1 MRSKKLANNTI
12 SSLILQITT
21 IICGFI
27 LPRLILGHFGSEING
42 LVNSITQF
50 LSIIAF
56 LDLGVGA
63 VFQSSLYRPLAEND
77 NDSLSKIF
85 VSGQKFFT
93 RLAEILVGYVI
104 VLICIYPFISNQNFG
119 FVFTATLIA
128 AMSISSFAQYY
139 FGMANGLF
147 LAADQRGYISY
158 NVQIITLI
166 INTIACYVLI
176 KAGASIHIVKLATS
190 CIYLARPLV
199 LKIYVDKHYQIDKK
213 ITFDGE
219 PIKQKWNGLAQHI
232 TSVVLE
238 STDTIVL
245 TVFSTLSNV
254 SIYSV
259 YYLVIAGI
267 KQLFTATTNGV
278 QALIGELYAKD
289 DNNELNRVF
298 AWTEWIIHTATTF
311 IFGCTAVLIVPFV
324 LVYTRGITD
333 ADYNQPAFSLLIV
346 FAYAAYCYRLP
357 YHIVI
362 KAGVHYKQTQRC
374 YIIASIVNIV
384 ISILTVHWFGLI
396 GVAVGT
402 LVAMAY
408 QTVWMAWYDS
418 KNIIH
423 WPFRYFLKQIGVD
436 IITFFCG
443 FFASQI
449 ISISSYTYI
458 SWVVMATKV
467 VLIWS
472 AITLII
478 NIVFY
483 KSVMSKVFRRL
494 LSRFKANR

>member
-1 MRSKKLANNTI
+1 MRNKKLASNTI

-27 LPRLILGHFGSEING
+27 LPKLILNHFGSEVNG

-50 LSIIAF
+50 LSLISF

-63 VFQSSLYRPLAEND
+63 VFQSSLYKPLAEYD
-77 NDSLSKIF
+77 NESISRIF
-85 VSGQKFFT
+85 VSGQSYFT
-93 RLAEILVGYVI
+93 RLAELLLGYVI
-104 VLICIYPFISNQNFG
+104 ILVFIYPFISNQNFG

-128 AMSISSFAQYY
+128 AISISSFAQYY

-147 LAADQRGYISY
+147 LTADQRGYISY

-166 INTIACYVLI
+166 INTIACYILI

-190 CIYLARPLV
+190 CIYLARPIV

-213 ITFDGE
+213 IKYDDE

-232 TSVVLE
+232 ASVVLE

-245 TVFSTLSNV
+245 TMFSTLSNV

-311 IFGCTAVLIVPFV
+311 VFGCTAVLIVPFV
-324 LVYTRGITD
+324 LVYTKGIID
-333 ADYNQPAFSLLIV
+333 ADYNQPVFSLLIV

-374 YIIASIVNIV
+374 YIIATIVNIV
-384 ISILTVHWFGLI
+384 ISVLTVYWFGLI
-396 GVAVGT
+396 GVAIGT
-402 LVAMAY
+402 LVAMLY

-423 WPFRYFLKQIGVD
+423 WPFRNFLKQISVD
-436 IITFFCG
+436 SIIFFCG
-443 FFASQI
+443 YFASRI
-449 ISISSYTYI
+449 IIISSYAYI
-458 SWVVMATKV
+458 SWVVMAIKV
-467 VLIWS
+467 ALIWS
-472 AITLII
+472 VIAIVI
-478 NIVFY
+478 NIIFY
-483 KSVMSKVFRRL
+483 KSSMEKILRRILSSIKVIR
-494 LSRFKANR
+494 

>member
-1 MRSKKLANNTI
+1 MRNKKLASNTI

-27 LPRLILGHFGSEING
+27 LPKLILNHFGSEVNG
-42 LVNSITQF
+42 LVNSIAQF
-50 LSIIAF
+50 LSIISF

-63 VFQSSLYRPLAEND
+63 VFQSSLYKPLAEDD
-77 NDSLSKIF
+77 NESISRIF
-85 VSGQKFFT
+85 VSGQSFFT
-93 RLAEILVGYVI
+93 RLAELLLGYVI
-104 VLICIYPFISNQNFG
+104 ILVFIYPFISNQNFG

-147 LAADQRGYISY
+147 LTADQRGYISY
-158 NVQIITLI
+158 NVQIVTLI
-166 INTIACYVLI
+166 INTIACYILI
-176 KAGASIHIVKLATS
+176 KVGASIHIVKLATS
-190 CIYLARPLV
+190 CIYLARPIV

-213 ITFDGE
+213 IKYDDE

-232 TSVVLE
+232 ASVVLE

-245 TVFSTLSNV
+245 TMFSTLSNV

-311 IFGCTAVLIVPFV
+311 VFGCTAVLIVPFV
-324 LVYTRGITD
+324 LVYTKGIID
-333 ADYNQPAFSLLIV
+333 ADYNQPVFSLLIV

-374 YIIASIVNIV
+374 YIIATIVNIV
-384 ISILTVHWFGLI
+384 ISVLTVYWFGLI
-396 GVAVGT
+396 GVAIGT
-402 LVAMAY
+402 LVAMLY

-418 KNIIH
+418 KNIIY
-423 WPFRYFLKQIGVD
+423 WPFRNFLKQISVD
-436 IITFFCG
+436 SITFFCG
-443 FFASQI
+443 YFASKI
-449 ISISSYTYI
+449 IIISSYTYI
-458 SWVVMATKV
+458 SWVVMAIKV
-467 VLIWS
+467 ALIWS
-472 AITLII
+472 VISIVI
-478 NIVFY
+478 NIIFY
-483 KSVMSKVFRRL
+483 KSLTEKFLRRIFSNIKVIR
-494 LSRFKANR
+494 